1 MSFAYIWEYQVKQ
14 DQTEAFRRIYGP
26 DGKWV
31 RLFLL
36 FSVTLPLRDTGAFV
50 GDPCFSGKHL
60 ALGAPSRNDLPLFIH
75 PETPEAPFFWMLR
88 GFSIAAPL

>member
-26 DGKWV
+26 DGEWI

-36 FSVTLPLRDTGAFV
+36 FSVTLPLRDT
-50 GDPCFSGKHL
+50 
-60 ALGAPSRNDLPLFIH
+60 APSWATLVLV
-75 PETPEAPFFWMLR
+75 
-88 GFSIAAPL
+88 GSI